1 MSEVFIDNIFV
12 AFGALVCQQT
22 VGIPKCAPPLLAYF
36 FCYCYL
42 YFKQGLL
49 KKNEET
55 FVPSLNFTLH
65 YTDDVISLYNSI
77 FGDFIVKERNL
88 RTEERI
94 SIFSLWAFHLIEET
108 WQKHLHMGLYI
119 SQLIRYSR
127 DCGSYQDFRLQ
138 LTTMLLSRDSW
149 WLSWSHLHRDFINRY
164 RISVSQM
171 TMDTFPLS

>member
-12 AFGALVCQQT
+12 VFGALVFQQT
-22 VGIPKCAPPLLAYF
+22 VGIPMDVKCAPPLLAYF
-36 FCYCYL
+36 FFYCYL

-94 SIFSLWAFHLIEET
+94 SIFSL
-108 WQKHLHMGLYI
+108 
-119 SQLIRYSR
+119 
-127 DCGSYQDFRLQ
+127 
-138 LTTMLLSRDSW
+138 
-149 WLSWSHLHRDFINRY
+149 
-164 RISVSQM
+164 
-171 TMDTFPLS
+171 